1 MNIRVLVADDHA
13 IIREGLRIMLGN
25 QPDMKVVGVA
35 TNGREAIQLV
45 DKHEP
50 DIAVIDISMPELNGV
65 EAIQQM
71 MPRHP
76 HLQVVVLSIHETKP
90 YVYRALK
97 AGARGYLVKE
107 TAGLEVVDAVRAVY
121 GGERYL
127 SQSITDLLT
136 TESFQKSE
144 SLIEVSPLEALS
156 PREREI
162 LQLVAEGKTSQ
173 EIAKRLSIS
182 PKTVDTYRS
191 RLMHK
196 IGLDDMAGVVK
207 FAIQHG
213 VISLE

>member
-1 MNIRVLVADDHA
+1 MKIRVLVADDHA
-13 IIREGLRIMLGN
+13 IIREGLRVMLDS
-25 QPDMKVVGVA
+25 QLDMEVVGIA

-45 DKHEP
+45 DEHDP
-50 DIAVIDISMPELNGV
+50 DVAVIDISMPELNGI

-71 MPRHP
+71 LPRHP
-76 HLQVVVLSIHETKP
+76 HMQVVVLSIHETKP

-97 AGARGYLVKE
+97 AGAKGYLIKE

-121 GGERYL
+121 YSQRYL

-136 TESFQKSE
+136 EASFLNLE
-144 SLIEVSPLEALS
+144 ALIEVSPLEALS

-173 EIAKRLSIS
+173 EIAERLSIS

-196 IGLDDMAGVVK
+196 IRVEDIAGLVK
-207 FAIQHG
+207 FAIQNG